1 MSDVPQ
7 VVVLDSEG
15 DGLAYDC
22 TKLHILSYTTQEM
35 SCEVCLGDGKTCEVC
50 QGTGRKVKHL
60 HSYEEM
66 RGLLEQPNTVFA
78 CHNAVRHDMVAFSR
92 ILGIPMDYKQW
103 VDTLA
108 LSWLFDPDRP
118 KHGLD
123 SYTQEAGV
131 SKPTVEDWENVTKE
145 QMEERCGNDVL
156 LTWFVWKKFEA
167 KLKELYA

>member
-22 TKLHILSYTTQEM
+22 TKLHILSYTT
-35 SCEVCLGDGKTCEVC
+35 DGKE
-50 QGTGRKVKHL
+50 VKHL

-103 VDTLA
+103 VDTLV